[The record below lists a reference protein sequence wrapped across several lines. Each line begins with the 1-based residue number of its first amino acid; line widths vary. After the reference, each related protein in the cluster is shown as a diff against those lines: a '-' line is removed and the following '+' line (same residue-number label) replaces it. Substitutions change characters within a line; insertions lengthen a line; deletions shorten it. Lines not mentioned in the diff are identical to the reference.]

1 MNLKEVNELII
12 KLKEWRD
19 EKPETRGIIVFAS
32 DIVDGKIINAT
43 AVVNQG
49 LLATN
54 GLCQT
59 VKDALKRANGLR
71 PLLKTALSI
80 YEDGKLSGNM
90 EDKNRQS

>member
-54 GLCQT
+54 GL
-59 VKDALKRANGLR
+59 R